1 MVCCTVG
8 RVVSTR
14 EERESHI
21 KKNHTMSFLTSS
33 SALPVPKPN
42 IKPVKYVTLSGF
54 PSFMENASR
63 FEHGSEPVR
72 PRPHDS
78 RRTIAP
84 LVLVIWV
91 VSGFLAIIDS
101 LFCMGRSGDVTQKI
115 SGCVLAFLFGPVY
128 WVYKYVMRREEG
140 YCIPRGQLGGSRDQC
155 VAA

>member
-1 MVCCTVG
+1 
-8 RVVSTR
+8 
-14 EERESHI
+14 
-21 KKNHTMSFLTSS
+21 
-33 SALPVPKPN
+33 
-42 IKPVKYVTLSGF
+42 
-54 PSFMENASR
+54 MENASR
-63 FEHGSEPVR
+63 FEHHGSEPVR

-78 RRTIAP
+78 RRTIAT

-101 LFCMGRSGDVTQKI
+101 LFCMGRSGDVAQKI